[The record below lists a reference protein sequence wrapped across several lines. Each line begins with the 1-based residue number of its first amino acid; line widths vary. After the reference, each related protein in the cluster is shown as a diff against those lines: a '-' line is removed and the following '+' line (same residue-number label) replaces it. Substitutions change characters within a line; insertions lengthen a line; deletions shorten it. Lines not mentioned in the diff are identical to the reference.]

1 MNNNIDSLIADLNC
15 DDTMR
20 CQHARRAL
28 VAMGERVVGPL
39 TEALSSE
46 KYWVR
51 WEAAKALG
59 QIGSSN
65 AAESLIKALEDDEP
79 DVRWL
84 AAEALIATGQEAVE
98 PLLRALIEHAD
109 SLLLREGAHHVFYDT
124 HKIDLHKILRPV
136 MSELEGSEPSV
147 EVPLAAK
154 KALTELQRISKSHG

>member
-1 MNNNIDSLIADLNC
+1 MNKNIDSLIADLNC

-65 AAESLIKALEDDEP
+65 AAGSLIKALEDDEP

-84 AAEALIATGQEAVE
+84 AAEALIAIGQEAV
-98 PLLRALIEHAD
+98 
-109 SLLLREGAHHVFYDT
+109 
-124 HKIDLHKILRPV
+124 DLHKILRPV

>member
-1 MNNNIDSLIADLNC
+1 MNDNIDSLIADLNC

-28 VAMGERVVGPL
+28 VAMGERAVGPL
-39 TEALSSE
+39 TEALSS
-46 KYWVR
+46 KKHWVR

-59 QIGSSN
+59 QIGSPT
-65 AAESLIKALEDDEP
+65 AIESLIGALEDAEA

-84 AAEALIATGQEAVE
+84 AAEGLIAIGREALA
-98 PLLRALIEHAD
+98 PLLAALVEHAD

-124 HKIDLHKILRPV
+124 HRASLHEILRPV
-136 MSELEGSEPSV
+136 MRELEGPEPSV

-154 KALTELQRISKSHG
+154 KVLAELK

>member
-1 MNNNIDSLIADLNC
+1 MNDDINSLIADLNC

-28 VAMGERVVGPL
+28 VAMGEGALGQL

-59 QIGSSN
+59 QIGSST
-65 AAESLIKALEDDEP
+65 AVHSLIKALEDDES

-84 AAEALIATGQEAVE
+84 AAEGLIAIGQEAVK

-109 SLLLREGAHHVFYDT
+109 SLLLREGAHHVFYDM
-124 HKIDLHKILRPV
+124 HRIDLHEILKPV

-154 KALTELQRISKSHG
+154 KVLTELQQISS

>member
-1 MNNNIDSLIADLNC
+1 MNDNIDSLIADLNC

-28 VAMGERVVGPL
+28 VAMGERAVRPL

-51 WEAAKALG
+51 WETAKALG
-59 QIGSSN
+59 QIGSST
-65 AAESLIKALEDDEP
+65 AVQSLIKALEDDES

-84 AAEALIATGQEAVE
+84 AAEGLIAIGQKALQ
-98 PLLRALIEHAD
+98 PLLEALIEHAD

-124 HKIDLHKILRPV
+124 HRIDLLRILRPV

-147 EVPLAAK
+147 EVPLAAE
-154 KALTELQRISKSHG
+154 KALTELQRISN

>member
-1 MNNNIDSLIADLNC
+1 MNENIDSLIADLNG
-15 DDTMR
+15 DETMR

-28 VAMGERVVGPL
+28 VAMGERAVGAL
-39 TEALSSE
+39 TEALSSK

-59 QIGSSN
+59 QIGSPN
-65 AAESLIKALEDDEP
+65 AVQALIRALEDDES

-84 AAEALIATGQEAVE
+84 AAEGLITIGQEALG
-98 PLLRALIEHAD
+98 PLLTALIEHAD

-124 HKIDLHKILRPV
+124 HRTDLHEILRPV
-136 MSELEGSEPSV
+136 MRELEGPEPSV

-154 KALTELQRISKSHG
+154 KALTELERVSNR